1 MCAPAA
7 AIAPLLIAS
16 IAGAGISAGASAV
29 IANNNKPATPQLPK
43 PGALA
48 TTPVDPGRVKYGAGA
63 LGSTTQAKARKG
75 KTGLTIPLGGSMT
88 GGTGGPSTGVG
99 Y

>member
-1 MCAPAA
+1 MCDAVSLT
-7 AIAPLLIAS
+7 IAGMA
-16 IAGAGISAGASAV
+16 IAGATTAGSAI
-29 IANNNKPATPQLPK
+29 IANNNKPETPQLPK
-43 PGALA
+43 PGATA
-48 TTPVDPGRVKYGAGA
+48 PAPVDPGRVKYGAGA

>member
-1 MCAPAA
+1 MCDAITPAVLLISSLAA
-7 AIAPLLIAS
+7 A
-16 IAGAGISAGASAV
+16 GVSAGASAV
-29 IANNNKPATPQLPK
+29 IANNNKPEMPQLPK
-43 PGALA
+43 PGAIA
-48 TTPVDPGRVKYGAGA
+48 AAPVDPGRVKYGAGA